1 MRTRLRCV
9 TFAAVTAIVL
19 GTAPTAR
26 AQSLAAEIDK
36 LSTAVEPELIEWRR
50 HLHQNPE
57 LSNREVETAKYV
69 AERLRSF
76 GLEPQTG
83 VAKTGVVALLKGG
96 RPGPL
101 VALRAD
107 MDALPVREEANVPF
121 ASKAM
126 GEYEG
131 NKVGVMHACGHDTHV
146 AILLATARVLS
157 QMKERLPGSVK
168 FLFQPAE
175 EGAPPEEEPA
185 GAQQMVK
192 EGVMQNVDAVF
203 GLHVFANVPTGTITY
218 RSGPFMAAA
227 DRFEIIVKG
236 KQTHGSAPWRGVD
249 PIVVGAQIVT
259 ALQTIVARRVDPL
272 ESAVISVTQFHSGTA
287 ENVIPDEAK
296 LVGTVRT
303 LIPAVQDLVEA
314 SMRRVVETTAAAHD
328 AVAEF
333 TYRRGYP
340 PTTNH
345 AEQARR
351 AARAAETVLGG
362 RVHRDLPPVMG
373 AEDFSFMLLDRPG
386 AYIKLG
392 QAQGTKGAHEVHTVK
407 YDFNDDLLPVGASFF
422 ATLVEQELPR
432 G

>member
-1 MRTRLRCV
+1 MPVINRIADLQPEMQGWRRD
-9 TFAAVTAIVL
+9 FH
-19 GTAPTAR
+19 
-26 AQSLAAEIDK
+26 K
-36 LSTAVEPELIEWRR
+36 HPELRFEEQR
-50 HLHQNPE
+50 
-57 LSNREVETAKYV
+57 TAEQV
-69 AERLRSF
+69 AKLLRSW
-76 GLEPQTG
+76 GLEVHTG
-83 VAKTGVVALLKGG
+83 IATTGVVGVLRAGSGKRSIG
-96 RPGPL
+96 
-101 VALRAD
+101 LRAD
-107 MDALPVREEANVPF
+107 MDALPMPEETGLPY
-121 ASKAM
+121 ASVNPGK
-126 GEYEG
+126 
-131 NKVGVMHACGHDTHV
+131 MHACGHDGHTSM
-146 AILLATARVLS
+146 LLGAAKYLAETKNFDGTVH
-157 QMKERLPGSVK
+157 
-168 FLFQPAE
+168 FIFQPGE
-175 EGAPPEEEPA
+175 EGGA
-185 GAQQMVK
+185 GARLMME
-192 EGVMQNVDAVF
+192 EGLFTRFPCDAVY
-203 GLHVFANVPTGTITY
+203 GLHNDPTLPLGEADI
-218 RSGPFMAAA
+218 RDDVMMAAS
-227 DRFEIIVKG
+227 DRFFVTI
-236 KQTHGSAPWRGVD
+236 RGAGGHASRPHACLD
-249 PIVVGAQIVT
+249 PIVVGAHIVT
-259 ALQTIVARRVDPL
+259 ALQSIVARRVDPL

-287 ENVIPDEAK
+287 ENVIPDEAQ

-392 QAQGTKGAHEVHTVK
+392 QAQGSKGAHEVHTVK

>member
-1 MRTRLRCV
+1 MPVINRIADLQPEMQGWRRD
-9 TFAAVTAIVL
+9 FH
-19 GTAPTAR
+19 
-26 AQSLAAEIDK
+26 QH
-36 LSTAVEPELIEWRR
+36 PELRFEEQR
-50 HLHQNPE
+50 
-57 LSNREVETAKYV
+57 TAGQV
-69 AERLRSF
+69 AKLLRSW
-76 GLEPQTG
+76 GLEVHTG
-83 VAKTGVVALLKGG
+83 MATTGVVGVLRAGSGKRSIG
-96 RPGPL
+96 
-101 VALRAD
+101 LRAD
-107 MDALPVREEANVPF
+107 MDALPMPEETGLPY
-121 ASKAM
+121 ASVNP
-126 GEYEG
+126 GR
-131 NKVGVMHACGHDTHV
+131 MHACGHDGHTSM
-146 AILLATARVLS
+146 LLGAAKYLAETKNFDGTVH
-157 QMKERLPGSVK
+157 
-168 FLFQPAE
+168 FIFQPGE
-175 EGAPPEEEPA
+175 EGGA
-185 GAQQMVK
+185 GARLMME
-192 EGVMQNVDAVF
+192 EGLFTRFPCDAVY
-203 GLHVFANVPTGTITY
+203 GLHNDPTLPLGEADI
-218 RSGPFMAAA
+218 RDDVMMAAS
-227 DRFEIIVKG
+227 DRFFVTIKG
-236 KQTHGSAPWRGVD
+236 AGGHASRPHACLD

>member
-1 MRTRLRCV
+1 MPVINRIADLQPEMQGWRRD
-9 TFAAVTAIVL
+9 FH
-19 GTAPTAR
+19 
-26 AQSLAAEIDK
+26 QH
-36 LSTAVEPELIEWRR
+36 PELRFEEQR
-50 HLHQNPE
+50 
-57 LSNREVETAKYV
+57 TAGQV
-69 AERLRSF
+69 AKLLRSW
-76 GLEPQTG
+76 GLEVHTG
-83 VAKTGVVALLKGG
+83 IATTGVVGVLRAGSGKRSIG
-96 RPGPL
+96 
-101 VALRAD
+101 LRAD
-107 MDALPVREEANVPF
+107 MDALPMPEETGLPY
-121 ASKAM
+121 ASVTP
-126 GEYEG
+126 GR
-131 NKVGVMHACGHDTHV
+131 MHACGHDGHTSM
-146 AILLATARVLS
+146 LLGAAKYLAETKNFDGTVH
-157 QMKERLPGSVK
+157 
-168 FLFQPAE
+168 FIFQPGE
-175 EGAPPEEEPA
+175 EGGA
-185 GAQQMVK
+185 GARLMME
-192 EGVMQNVDAVF
+192 EGLFTRFPCDAVY
-203 GLHVFANVPTGTITY
+203 GLHNDPTLPLGEADI
-218 RSGPFMAAA
+218 RDDVMMAAS
-227 DRFEIIVKG
+227 DRFFVTIKG
-236 KQTHGSAPWRGVD
+236 AGGHASRPHACLD